1 MADVKISE
9 LTALTSPDGAEE
21 LVVNDG
27 GTTKK
32 ITITNATSAK
42 ANIASPVFTG
52 NVGIG
57 ASPAATVSLDVTA
70 ASASSNNVIIR
81 ARNTATNED
90 AGLIIDGNVSGAQ
103 KEYTIGINTAVASAD
118 LTHSGPAGYRWLT
131 GGSERMRIDSSG
143 NVGIGTSSPQAL
155 LDIKGSTDSYAG
167 MAKIY
172 LTDLSSNSASRNWSI
187 GNGGSAYG
195 NFTIGVSNA
204 KNGDPQASGTN
215 INPLVIT
222 SEGIVTKPYQPAF
235 LARGLSS
242 IPASGNFF
250 LFNSVTFDR
259 TSSYSTS
266 TGRFTAPVAGVY
278 LFTFSSMGDISDDRY
293 MCRLY
298 LNGSIYVQS
307 SSSSNYA
314 QYQDGKLSI
323 HVNLAVSDYV
333 HMYNAGP
340 KAAYSTDSGEQWFSG
355 HLVG

>member
-32 ITITNATSAK
+32 ITIDNLFNQDIDVTGTVTADGLVVDGTAALNDNAVLA
-42 ANIASPVFTG
+42 ANKNLYFNSLSGTDRAYLGYYLPTHEASLW
-52 NVGIG
+52 NVGNG
-57 ASPAATVSLDVTA
+57 PTVF
-70 ASASSNNVIIR
+70 
-81 ARNTATNED
+81 ATNN
-90 AGLIIDGNVSGAQ
+90 A
-103 KEYTIGINTAVASAD
+103 
-118 LTHSGPAGYRWLT
+118 
-131 GGSERMRIDSSG
+131 ERMRISSDG
-143 NVGIGTSSPQAL
+143 LVGIGTASPANPLHVTKEITGYQAYFNNDNGSAQGL
-155 LDIKGSTDSYAG
+155 KVRVKANDSGNFNILD
-167 MAKIY
+167 
-172 LTDLSSNSASRNWSI
+172 LVSAST
-187 GNGGSAYG
+187 GSD
-195 NFTIGVSNA
+195 VSVMTVR
-204 KNGDPQASGTN
+204 DD
-215 INPLVIT
+215 
-222 SEGIVTKPYQPAF
+222 GIVTKPYQPAF

-333 HMYNAGP
+333 YMYNAGP
-340 KAAYSTDSGEQWFSG
+340 KVPHSTSATEEWFSG